1 MKSYVVTEKQLNFI
15 ELALHL
21 AEYWVDDYSGDDKQ
35 KLHDQ
40 VDVLQAK
47 VAILEI
53 KGTLNE
59 K

>member
-1 MKSYVVTEKQLNFI
+1 MKTYVVTEKQLNFI

-53 KGTLNE
+53 KGTLSA